1 MTAVIELCR
10 VFIKVVFKNQ
20 KEDGTRQMHYRM
32 VESYR
37 VDNTVKHQNILYL
50 GTLESL
56 PKPSQKKS
64 LGRRIDELVKN
75 KTHGSESMFQD
86 ADAEVEALAQRYADE
101 IFTKYQVDTEF
112 RKEYQSIDTQS
123 VKNDNVREVG
133 GEWLCYQTL
142 EQLKLRELLMANQWD
157 NETIQ
162 LAYTH
167 IISRSVYPAS
177 EFSTNKWIKENS
189 SVCELTGYDMNK
201 ITKDKLYGI
210 SKELYKLKDEIE
222 RHLSTTTNE
231 LFDLTDNI
239 LIYDLTNTYFEG
251 KMNGSVIAKR
261 GHSKEKRSDAKL
273 IVLAVVINAEG
284 FIKYSNIF
292 EGNTNDSTT
301 ILKII
306 GMLSERTAHLT
317 TKPVVVMD
325 AGIASE
331 DNLTLL
337 KKLGYSYM
345 CVSRSGMTKYQ
356 IDTQYNPI
364 QVSDKS
370 SKPITLQRVTIPKK
384 DDQYVLVHS
393 EAKEAKERGMNDQ
406 AKKRFEIGLQQI
418 QSSLTKKGGVKT
430 IDKVHERIGRLKQSY
445 QGIHKY
451 YTITCEYN
459 EKLVT
464 KIHWELKNQTRAQ
477 NMGKYLL
484 RTTLCLEN
492 EKTQWIIYNAIR
504 EIETTFRILK
514 TDLDLRPIY
523 HKTDEA
529 SMAHLHLGLLSYWVV
544 NTVRYQLKQNN
555 ITHHWT
561 ELMRI
566 MHTQK
571 LVTTKMNNN
580 LDQIIEI
587 RKASEPIDQ
596 IKRIYQAMKYKSKP
610 SLRKSVVP
618 HPILLNNQ
626 LTIYQD
632 FNSV

>member
-1 MTAVIELCR
+1 VIELCR

-86 ADAEVEALAQRYADE
+86 ADAEVEALAQRYAEE
-101 IFTKYQVDTEF
+101 IFTKFQVDTEF

-123 VKNDNVREVG
+123 VKNDNVRELG

-189 SVCELTGYDMNK
+189 SVCELTGYDLNK

-222 RHLSTTTNE
+222 SHLSTTTNE

-251 KMNGSVIAKR
+251 KMNSSAIAKR

-393 EAKEAKERGMNDQ
+393 EAKEAKERSMNDQ

-430 IDKVHERIGRLKQSY
+430 IDKVYERIGRLKQSY
-445 QGIHKY
+445 QGIHRY
-451 YTITCEYN
+451 YTVTCEYN

-464 KIHWELKNQTRAQ
+464 KIHWELKNQTSSQ

-484 RTTLCLEN
+484 RTTLNLQN

-596 IKRIYQAMKYKSKP
+596 VKRIYQALKYKSKP
-610 SLRKSVVP
+610 FLRKSVVP
-618 HPILLNNQ
+618 QPILLNNQ